1 MRSKYCLLMLA
12 AAAVVLSSC
21 SIIDEDNSDCGLDNK
36 IVYSLKL
43 RTNIQTVLET
53 QLGTEEER
61 PVAQALRSSLSGIF
75 TDWAHD
81 ISLSFYDTDDKLYK
95 TEKHTMDAS
104 QAEYV
109 VYLPERDYRNL
120 VVANIADAKNIRP
133 LDDTHPDD
141 MKLQYD
147 NLTDTLNSLTTGLFT
162 ARQVIEVCGCTETYY
177 VDLYMA
183 NSCTALVVDTAGVN
197 VKGIKMFAKDFA
209 TYFAVSDSAYHF
221 YSNPV
226 VRSEEMDVPKEIHRA
241 CHYVVSFP
249 SRDEAIQ
256 LSSPQRAT
264 PTKAPTKATPD
275 AYYRVMAYIT
285 LPDGS
290 ITENI
295 ISIESPLLAGRLK
308 IIKLK
313 MKQDGS
319 LTPESHDVGVSV
331 TLDWKEGGTYEPDI

>member
-1 MRSKYCLLMLA
+1 MRSKYCLLMLP

-36 IVYSLKL
+36 IVYRLKL
-43 RTNIQTVLET
+43 RTNIQTELET

-61 PVAQALRSSLSGIF
+61 PVAQALSSSLSGIF

-120 VVANIADAKNIRP
+120 VVANIADAENIRP

-147 NLTDTLNSLTTGLFT
+147 NLTDTLNSHTTGLFT

-183 NSCTALVVDTAGVN
+183 NSCAALVVDTTGVDIRGMK
-197 VKGIKMFAKDFA
+197 VFTQDFA
-209 TYFAVSDSAYHF
+209 TSFAVADSIYAF
-221 YSNPV
+221 TANPV
-226 VRSEEMDVPKEIHRA
+226 VRSTEIPLPGQHRT
-241 CHYVVSFP
+241 CHYAVSFP
-249 SRDEAIQ
+249 SRNNTVATASAVSQ
-256 LSSPQRAT
+256 APARADSQAET
-264 PTKAPTKATPD
+264 LFRIK
-275 AYYRVMAYIT
+275 AYIT

-290 ITENI
+290 VTENI
-295 ISIESPLLAGRLK
+295 ISVEQPLLAGYLK
-308 IIKLK
+308 IIKMK

-331 TLDWKEGGTYEPDI
+331 TLDWKQGGTYEPDI

>member
-1 MRSKYCLLMLA
+1 MRSKYCLLMLP
-12 AAAVVLSSC
+12 AAAVVLWSC

-36 IVYSLKL
+36 IVYRLKL
-43 RTNIQTVLET
+43 RTNIQTELET

-61 PVAQALRSSLSGIF
+61 PVAQALSSSLSGIF

-81 ISLSFYDTDDKLYK
+81 ITLSFYDTDDKLYK
-95 TEKHTMDAS
+95 TENHTMDAS

-120 VVANIADAKNIRP
+120 VVANIADAENIRP

-147 NLTDTLNSLTTGLFT
+147 NLTDTLNSHTTGLFT

-183 NSCTALVVDTAGVN
+183 NSCAALVVDTTGVDIRGMK
-197 VKGIKMFAKDFA
+197 VFTQDFA
-209 TYFAVSDSAYHF
+209 TSFAVADSTYAF
-221 YSNPV
+221 TANPV
-226 VRSEEMDVPKEIHRA
+226 VRSTEIPLPGQHRT
-241 CHYVVSFP
+241 CHYAVSFP
-249 SRDEAIQ
+249 SRNNTVATASAVSQ
-256 LSSPQRAT
+256 APARADSQAET
-264 PTKAPTKATPD
+264 LFRIK
-275 AYYRVMAYIT
+275 AYIT

-290 ITENI
+290 VTENI
-295 ISIESPLLAGRLK
+295 ISVEQPLLAGYLK
-308 IIKLK
+308 IIKMK

-331 TLDWKEGGTYEPDI
+331 TLDWKQGGTYEPEI

>member
-1 MRSKYCLLMLA
+1 MRSKYCLLMLP
-12 AAAVVLSSC
+12 AAAVLLTSC

-36 IVYSLKL
+36 IVYRLKL
-43 RTNIQTVLET
+43 RTNIQTELET

-61 PVAQALRSSLSGIF
+61 PVAQALSSSLSGIF

-120 VVANIADAKNIRP
+120 VVANIAEAENIRP

-147 NLTDTLNSLTTGLFT
+147 NLTDTLDSHTTALFT

-183 NSCTALVVDTAGVN
+183 NSCAALVVDTTGMDIR
-197 VKGIKMFAKDFA
+197 GIKVFTQDCA
-209 TYFAVSDSAYHF
+209 TSFAVADSTYAF
-221 YSNPV
+221 AANPI
-226 VRSEEMDVPKEIHRA
+226 VRSTEIPLPGLHRT
-241 CHYVVSFP
+241 CHYAVSFP
-249 SRDEAIQ
+249 SRNNTGAAASAVSQ
-256 LSSPQRAT
+256 
-264 PTKAPTKATPD
+264 APTRADSQAEAFFRIKA
-275 AYYRVMAYIT
+275 YVT
-285 LPDGS
+285 LPNGS
-290 ITENI
+290 VTENI
-295 ISIESPLLAGRLK
+295 ISVEQPLLAGYLK
-308 IIKLK
+308 IIKMK
-313 MKQDGS
+313 MKPDGS

-331 TLDWKEGGTYEPDI
+331 TLDWKQGGTYEPEI